1 MNLYVEYGLTTK
13 QINYLRYIVQYA
25 RDHKGNSPGIRETA
39 RQFESAPST
48 ARDHILELSNRR
60 LLRLEDGKIIV
71 ENATW
76 EAPFLDDL

>member
-1 MNLYVEYGLTTK
+1 MNLYVKYGLTTK

-39 RQFESAPST
+39 RQFEAAPST

-76 EAPFLDDL
+76 EAPFLEDL